1 MAVYMVFNLRWRSD
15 EEGDVVCIGE
25 KLCGGFF
32 ERLKNQMCLCMRCVC
47 RKSGLGE
54 NEGRKYCGD
63 VGCWDD
69 AEN

>member
-47 RKSGLGE
+47 RKV
-54 NEGRKYCGD
+54 D
-63 VGCWDD
+63 
-69 AEN
+69 